1 MSEGFFEFGFGDGDQ
16 KVGKKSKK
24 FDPESGRTYRASFV
38 WYKKI
43 GADGTPDFDQGVKFT
58 GCERCYKQGVGY
70 FLYKSPAYSEF
81 GEPKQ
86 AVATILAIWPTD
98 SKGKLDANRLSDVQV
113 MPWVFSADKYEELA
127 RQNDRYALTSVDYAI
142 TCTDSK
148 FKKLTFA
155 PEKEC
160 LIAKLLSSGKEELV
174 GVAKGVL
181 KEVAFVAEGIKRELA
196 RDLTLE
202 QLREI
207 VGGVENAPAD
217 RTRNAADVDSLL
229 DNVLG

>member
-1 MSEGFFEFGFGDGDQ
+1 MSDFFEFGFGEGDQ
-16 KVGKKSKK
+16 KIGKKSKK
-24 FDPESGRTYRASFV
+24 FDPETGRTYRASFV

-43 GADGTPDFDQGVKFT
+43 GTDGLPDFEAGVKFT
-58 GCERCYKQGVGY
+58 GCERGYKQGVGY
-70 FLYKSPAYSEF
+70 FLYKSPAYAEF

-86 AVATILAIWPTD
+86 AVATIIAIWPTD
-98 SKGKLDANRLSDVQV
+98 SKGKLDATRLSDVQV
-113 MPWVFSADKYEELA
+113 MPWIFSADKYEELS
-127 RQNDRYALTSVDYAI
+127 RQNERYALTSVDYAI

-160 LIAKLLSSGKEELV
+160 LISKLLSSGKEEL
-174 GVAKGVL
+174 ASISKGVL
-181 KEVAFVAEGIKRELA
+181 KEAVFVADNIRRELA

-202 QLREI
+202 QLREAA
-207 VGGVENAPAD
+207 GGAEATPAD

-229 DNVLG
+229 DGVLG